1 MMATVWLFL
10 ALLNL
15 VVFTAFIIPRKQPAE
30 ASPLFPVA
38 AIKLLRFMW
47 LVPILI
53 FGYSLS
59 LVATISLI
67 E

>member
-15 VVFTAFIIPRKQPAE
+15 VVFTAFIIPRKQPTE

-38 AIKLLRFMW
+38 ADRESKMLMPLAH
-47 LVPILI
+47 
-53 FGYSLS
+53 G
-59 LVATISLI
+59 A
-67 E
+67 

>member
-38 AIKLLRFMW
+38 AIKLLRSWW
-47 LVPILI
+47 LGSDPYFWL
-53 FGYSLS
+53 
-59 LVATISLI
+59 
-67 E
+67 